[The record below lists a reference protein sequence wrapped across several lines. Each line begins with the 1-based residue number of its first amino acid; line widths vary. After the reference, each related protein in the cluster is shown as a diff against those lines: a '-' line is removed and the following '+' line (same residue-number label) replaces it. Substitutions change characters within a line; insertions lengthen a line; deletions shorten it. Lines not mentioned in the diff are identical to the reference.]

1 MDKPE
6 DRTIGSL
13 QTVRWRLVE
22 GLCEI
27 DEQIKYLERCK
38 EVQAKEQNETKT

>member
-6 DRTIGSL
+6 DRAIGSL

-22 GLCEI
+22 ALCEI
-27 DEQIKYLERCK
+27 DEQIKYLEKCK
-38 EVQAKEQNETKT
+38 EVQERGENG